1 MIDIVRSESYLY
13 TKTFSKIRNLM
24 EIKRICK
31 RTLFI
36 IALLCCNLSIFA
48 QRTFSYSQ
56 TSSFC
61 PQTGTSSP
69 TMMAYVVTIGDGYV
83 EIGGNRFNRYQKNLD
98 GSTTY
103 LPARGNTSVGF
114 YQVNAILLS
123 SNWQVLEERVTSSV
137 GGIGLNIINT
147 FQMVEED
154 GGQYAMAQNSA
165 AIESQRGG
173 SYSSPSSRSETRS
186 TCSKCHG
193 TGVDPNYLKYW
204 GGRQSWLGYY
214 NKSGNK
220 CPHCGN
226 YAEHYH
232 SRCSDCNVPSY

>member
-1 MIDIVRSESYLY
+1 M
-13 TKTFSKIRNLM
+13 
-24 EIKRICK
+24 
-31 RTLFI
+31 
-36 IALLCCNLSIFA
+36 
-48 QRTFSYSQ
+48 
-56 TSSFC
+56 
-61 PQTGTSSP
+61 
-69 TMMAYVVTIGDGYV
+69 
-83 EIGGNRFNRYQKNLD
+83 D

-147 FQMVEED
+147 FQMVAED
-154 GGQYAMAQNSA
+154 NGQYAMAQNSA

-186 TCSKCHG
+186 SCSKCHG

-214 NKSGNK
+214 NKVVTNARIAVITQ
-220 CPHCGN
+220 N
-226 YAEHYH
+226 TIIVDVRIVMYL
-232 SRCSDCNVPSY
+232 RTNLNI